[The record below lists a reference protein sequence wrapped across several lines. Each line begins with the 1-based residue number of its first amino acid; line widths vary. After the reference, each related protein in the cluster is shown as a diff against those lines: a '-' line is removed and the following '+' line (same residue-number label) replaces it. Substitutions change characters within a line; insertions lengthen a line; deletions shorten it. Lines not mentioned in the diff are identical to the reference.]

1 MNSKT
6 HAKLVWN
13 SLMYDTEGMA
23 NVWVQNLGFKVV
35 GVVFIGVLTEFGDG
49 KRCERELLELIMFL
63 YPNKK

>member
-1 MNSKT
+1 
-6 HAKLVWN
+6 
-13 SLMYDTEGMA
+13 MYDTEGMA